1 VCAAWHAVC
10 DPHEV
15 VTVESRMPPML
26 TTEFQMPT
34 SPLAAPAMFHS
45 MIFAPA
51 RGSATVKR
59 MSEICATPTS
69 LALPTLTTGTGLLG
83 SLKLAPAPLM
93 TGQASPTMRL
103 PGGMK
108 SVESTTYTP

>member
-1 VCAAWHAVC
+1 
-10 DPHEV
+10 
-15 VTVESRMPPML
+15 
-26 TTEFQMPT
+26 
-34 SPLAAPAMFHS
+34 MFHS

-59 MSEICATPTS
+59 MSEIWATPIS
-69 LALPTLTTGTGLLG
+69 LVLPTLTTGTGLLA
-83 SLKLAPAPLM
+83 SLNLEPAPLI

-108 SVESTTYTP
+108 SVERTTYTP